1 MKLVAIGVAAKQKA
15 ALVVAEMVRVA
26 VETAGVVAEMVK
38 VAVETAG
45 AAAAILVMTRMRE
58 AGVMVL
64 QEAAALAAAGKVAWL
79 AE

>member
-1 MKLVAIGVAAKQKA
+1 MKLVAIGVAAKQEA

-26 VETAGVVAEMVK
+26 VETAG
-38 VAVETAG
+38 
-45 AAAAILVMTRMRE
+45 AAAAILVMTQMRV